1 MEVNSNGSGG
11 PEETSGPS
19 LQFEHVVCHWSDS
32 AMEDTLFDVS
42 LLTSEAMK
50 FYAYRGMP
58 FFLQINL
65 TVNKPQV
72 VAVVG
77 RVGSGKSSLI
87 QAVLGEINKSSG
99 KVLVNGQVSY
109 TSQNPFVFSGTIRE
123 NIVFGEPMDHQRYDS
138 VTLLSQMSQIIH
150 FEKMGMDPDQ

>member
-1 MEVNSNGSGG
+1 M
-11 PEETSGPS
+11 
-19 LQFEHVVCHWSDS
+19 
-32 AMEDTLFDVS
+32 
-42 LLTSEAMK
+42 
-50 FYAYRGMP
+50 
-58 FFLQINL
+58 LQINL

-99 KVLVNGQVSY
+99 KVRVNGQVSY

-123 NIVFGEPMDHQRYDS
+123 NIVFGEAMDHQR
-138 VTLLSQMSQIIH
+138 
-150 FEKMGMDPDQ
+150 